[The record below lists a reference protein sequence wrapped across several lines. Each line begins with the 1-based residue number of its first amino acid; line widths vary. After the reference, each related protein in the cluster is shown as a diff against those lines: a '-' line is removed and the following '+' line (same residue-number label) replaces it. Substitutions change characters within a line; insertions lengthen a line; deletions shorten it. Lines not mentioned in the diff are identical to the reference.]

1 MKNILGIILLLLN
14 KRIYPLNLKNHLYL
28 PNQSNEINKKS
39 TKYTII
45 LSGILLI
52 ASTLRSQSRDST
64 ILFCPSFES
73 EVVFV
78 TSDALQQVY
87 IAGQLLFEYN
97 NRRLG
102 QVGIID
108 ANNPFN
114 VLVYYPELATII
126 VLDRTFSE
134 IKSINLFNLNIF
146 EPQAVALSNDNN
158 IWVYDPINFQLKK
171 ISKEG
176 ALLFQSKPLHQA
188 TQVVLQPT
196 FLIERNNQVFISDTL
211 HGIFV
216 FDSFGQWSQH
226 IPITNIHQ
234 LQVVKDQ
241 LVYIKEGNL
250 YEYSLN
256 THSASVFCELPK
268 GATAAILLSDQIL
281 IAIGKNILTRNGKS
295 VNEE

>member
-39 TKYTII
+39 TKYTVI

-52 ASTLRSQSRDST
+52 ASTLRSQSRNST
-64 ILFCPSFES
+64 TLFCPSFKS
-73 EVVFV
+73 EIVFV
-78 TSDALQQVY
+78 TSDVLQQVY
-87 IAGQLLFEYN
+87 IATAAGSVQKLDKKGQLLFEYN

-102 QVGIID
+102 QIGVID

-126 VLDRTFSE
+126 VLDRT
-134 IKSINLFNLNIF
+134 
-146 EPQAVALSNDNN
+146 LS
-158 IWVYDPINFQLKK
+158 
-171 ISKEG
+171 
-176 ALLFQSKPLHQA
+176 
-188 TQVVLQPT
+188 QPT

-281 IAIGKNILTRNGKS
+281 IAIGKNIVTRNGKS

>member
-28 PNQSNEINKKS
+28 PNQINEINKKS
-39 TKYTII
+39 AII
-45 LSGILLI
+45 FIGVLLI

-87 IAGQLLFEYN
+87 IATAAGSVQKLDKKGQLLFEYN

-102 QVGIID
+102 QIGVID

-126 VLDRTFSE
+126 VLDRTLSE

-158 IWVYDPINFQLKK
+158 IWVYDLSLIH
-171 ISKEG
+171 ISE
-176 ALLFQSKPLHQA
+176 
-188 TQVVLQPT
+188 PT
-196 FLIERNNQVFISDTL
+196 R
-211 HGIFV
+211 
-216 FDSFGQWSQH
+216 
-226 IPITNIHQ
+226 P
-234 LQVVKDQ
+234 
-241 LVYIKEGNL
+241 Y
-250 YEYSLN
+250 
-256 THSASVFCELPK
+256 
-268 GATAAILLSDQIL
+268 
-281 IAIGKNILTRNGKS
+281 
-295 VNEE
+295 